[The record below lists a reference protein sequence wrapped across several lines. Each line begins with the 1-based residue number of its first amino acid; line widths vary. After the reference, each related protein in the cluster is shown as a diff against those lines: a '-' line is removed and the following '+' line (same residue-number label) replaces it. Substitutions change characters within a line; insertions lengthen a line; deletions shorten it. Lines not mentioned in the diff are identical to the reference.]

1 MKSVPKDQQ
10 ESYKNAKI
18 CYIFKDEFEDKQAK
32 DKKYFKVRDHCH
44 IMQINIELLNICN
57 LKFSVP
63 K

>member
-18 CYIFKDEFEDKQAK
+18 CHIFKDKFEDKQAE

-44 IMQINIELLNICN
+44 IMQINIELLHITY
-57 LKFSVP
+57 VI
-63 K
+63 